1 MHGLLRY
8 MMPVS
13 VRHAGREGLEW
24 YPSLVLDF
32 REGEEIVIG
41 VPMAGGE
48 EIVVE
53 VGTQLQVQT
62 MHRDAVRRFTTAVV
76 RRRHVPS
83 PCLYLTWPDEVQR
96 IQRREHV
103 RVEVT
108 VPVAVR
114 MPNGEQKAPVVS
126 GYTADLSAGGVRL
139 NLPQA
144 LPSGPDVVLEL
155 NLPGTRTLVCEAR
168 VVRSGESESA
178 RGPKRYWASAQFK
191 GLSGAA
197 QKDLTKFVFD
207 VQRELIRKGLT

>member
-13 VRHAGREGLEW
+13 VREGDGNPW

-41 VPMAGGE
+41 VPMARGE
-48 EIVVE
+48 EIPVE
-53 VGTQLQVQT
+53 AGTRLQIQT
-62 MHRDAVRRFTTAVV
+62 MHRDGVRRFTTAVV

-108 VPVAVR
+108 VPITARVANTENELQVL
-114 MPNGEQKAPVVS
+114 NGHTVDV
-126 GYTADLSAGGVRL
+126 SAGGVKF
-139 NLPQA
+139 NLVSA
-144 LPSGPDVVLEL
+144 LTAGSVVELEL
-155 NLPGTRTLVCEAR
+155 SLPGNRMLACGAR

-178 RGPKRYWASAQFK
+178 KGPKRYWAAAQFM
-191 GLSGAA
+191 GLTGAA

-207 VQRELIRKGLT
+207 AQRELIRKGLA